1 MRFFV
6 NMDASLHISKINF
19 GAKLNTIGVL
29 ESTTGRII
37 GDNGIEGLRSI
48 ILAFPDAH
56 IDKNVIKY
64 KGFRFRAME
73 IGKLIKTKYPDI
85 ARATDRINSIVDN
98 NPAITK
104 FELQK
109 EIQPII
115 EDLGRELDIVL

>member
-1 MRFFV
+1 
-6 NMDASLHISKINF
+6 MDVSLQISNINF

-37 GDNGIEGLRSI
+37 GNNGMEGLRSI
-48 ILAFPDAH
+48 ILAFPDAK

-64 KGFRFRAME
+64 KGFRFHAME
-73 IGKLIKTKYPDI
+73 IGKLIKAKYPNI
-85 ARATDRINSIVDN
+85 ASATEKINAIVNN

-115 EDLGRELDIVL
+115 EELGRELDIIL